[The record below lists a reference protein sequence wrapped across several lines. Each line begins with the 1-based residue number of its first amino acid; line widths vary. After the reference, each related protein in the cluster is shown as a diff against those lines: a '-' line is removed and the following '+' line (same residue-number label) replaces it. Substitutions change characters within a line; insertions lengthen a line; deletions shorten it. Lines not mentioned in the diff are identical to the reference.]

1 MKRKRLLTGLA
12 GAAALAGASQTYGT
26 VVVLTP
32 PANIPGNDPTANTD
46 PTPTRVFIDLDGNS
60 TNDLEIAY
68 RSFNT
73 MGYYIQQ
80 SFVLSFTGQTA
91 AYGPVGTQDQYYAYQ
106 LAGGDAIPGSNP
118 FGQNMGMP
126 PFLTHVATNVNGN
139 NYGFWALGDRGFI
152 GFSFRDANNQL
163 DYGYIELET
172 DAFMSAGDPGG
183 IQFFSLAY
191 ETSGGPIAAGAV
203 PEPSTLAALAFGG
216 VGLAAAAFRR
226 RQKADRKA

>member
-1 MKRKRLLTGLA
+1 MRKKNIVTGLA
-12 GAAALAGASQTYGT
+12 GAAALAGASQAYGT
-26 VVVLTP
+26 IVVRPT
-32 PANIPGNDPTANTD
+32 PANIIGHDPAASTVGTQ
-46 PTPTRVFIDLDGNS
+46 TTRLIDLDGNG
-60 TNDLEIAY
+60 TNDLRISY
-68 RSFNT
+68 RSFT
-73 MGYYIQQ
+73 SGAYYIQQ

-216 VGLAAAAFRR
+216 AGLAAAAFRR
-226 RQKADRKA
+226 RKKADRKA